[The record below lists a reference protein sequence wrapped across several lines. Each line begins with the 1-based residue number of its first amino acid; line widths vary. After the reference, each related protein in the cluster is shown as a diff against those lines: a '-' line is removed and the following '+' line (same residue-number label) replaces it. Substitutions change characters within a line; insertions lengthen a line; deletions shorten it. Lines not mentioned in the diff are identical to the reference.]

1 MDKAGK
7 KYWEDS
13 WAGAD
18 LPAPVDPRD
27 MRLKNRVNRLF
38 HRKFSG
44 LFGGALP
51 GGSRLLEVG
60 CAKSAW
66 LPYFSR
72 EFGLRVAGLDYSP
85 AGCELARQVL
95 GRSGVEGEIICA
107 DLFSPPQALAGA
119 FDAAVSFGVAE
130 HFDDTAAC
138 IKAVASLVKPGGLIV
153 TSVPNLTGWIGA
165 VQKLVNRPVYD
176 IHRLLSPESLRAAH
190 GAAGLEVAECGYFI
204 SSDFGVNNLTGLRA
218 GTASWLL
225 KKVLL
230 GLLARA
236 SMLLWLF
243 EEAIGELPA
252 NRLSSPYIV
261 CVARR
266 PLK

>member
-18 LPAPVDPRD
+18 LPAPLDPRD

-38 HRKFSG
+38 HGRFSR
-44 LFGGALP
+44 LFGGKLP
-51 GGSRLLEVG
+51 AGARLLEVG

-66 LPYFSR
+66 LPYFSK
-72 EFGLRVAGLDYSP
+72 EFGFRVAGLDYSP

-95 GRSGVEGEIICA
+95 RRSGVEGEIACA
-107 DLFSPPQALAGA
+107 DLFSPPGAMAAA

-138 IKAVASLVKPGGLIV
+138 VKAVAYFVKPGGLVI

-176 IHRLLSPESLRAAH
+176 IHRLLSPAALRAAH
-190 GAAGLEVAECGYFI
+190 EAAGLEVLECGYFI
-204 SSDFGVNNLTGLRA
+204 SADFGVNNLTGVRT

-236 SMLLWLF
+236 SMLLWFF
-243 EEAIGELPA
+243 EEAIGALPA
-252 NRLSSPYIV
+252 NRLSSPYVV

-266 PLK
+266 LQ

>member
-38 HRKFSG
+38 HRKFAA
-44 LFGGALP
+44 LFSAALP
-51 GGSRLLEVG
+51 AGGRLLEVG

-66 LPYFSR
+66 LPYFSK
-72 EFGLRVAGLDYSP
+72 EFGLKVSGLDYSP
-85 AGCELARQVL
+85 SGCELAGQVL
-95 GRSGVEGEIICA
+95 GRNGVDGEIVCA
-107 DLFSPPQALAGA
+107 DLFSPPEAMAGA

-138 IKAVASLVKPGGLIV
+138 VKALAYFVKPGGLVI

-165 VQKLVNRPVYD
+165 VQKVVNRPVYD
-176 IHRLLSPESLRAAH
+176 IHRLLSPAALRAAH
-190 GAAGLEVAECGYFI
+190 EEAGLEVIECGYFI
-204 SSDFGVNNLTGLRA
+204 SSDFGVNNLTGVST

-230 GLLARA
+230 SLLARA
-236 SMLLWLF
+236 SMVLWLL
-243 EEAIGELPA
+243 EEVMGELPA
-252 NRLSSPYIV
+252 NRLSSPYVV
-261 CVARR
+261 CAARR
-266 PLK
+266 PQK